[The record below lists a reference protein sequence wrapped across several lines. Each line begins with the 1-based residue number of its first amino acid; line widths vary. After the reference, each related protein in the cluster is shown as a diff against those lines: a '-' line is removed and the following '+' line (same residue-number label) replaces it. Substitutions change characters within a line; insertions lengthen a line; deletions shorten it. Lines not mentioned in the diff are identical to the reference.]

1 MLLDQQLV
9 RSAGLRDNLP
19 DLNNSE
25 SCCLG
30 LFLLVLFFYCL
41 KRVITKQT
49 LLKIET
55 FIILEKSQAVMEK
68 FTYE

>member
-25 SCCLG
+25 NCCLG
-30 LFLLVLFFYCL
+30 LFLQVLL
-41 KRVITKQT
+41 RVF
-49 LLKIET
+49 LR
-55 FIILEKSQAVMEK
+55 LEGW
-68 FTYE
+68 